1 MKLKN
6 FNLSKFN
13 DFDDIYINKKY
24 KYIIIKNFDFNKY
37 DKNLFIVNQID
48 ELKNNYKTYKNYYII
63 INE

>member
-13 DFDDIYINKKY
+13 DFDDIYINKKD

-48 ELKNNYKTYKNYYII
+48 ELKNNYKNYKNYYII

>member
-6 FNLSKFN
+6 LNLSKFN

-24 KYIIIKNFDFNKY
+24 KFIIIKNFDFNKY
-37 DKNLFIVNQID
+37 DKNWFIVDQID
-48 ELKNNYKTYKNYYII
+48 ELKNNYKNYKNYYII

>member
-13 DFDDIYINKKY
+13 DFDFIYINQKD

-48 ELKNNYKTYKNYYII
+48 ELKNNYRNYKNYYII

>member
-6 FNLSKFN
+6 LNLSKFN

-24 KYIIIKNFDFNKY
+24 KFIIIKNFDFDKY
-37 DKNLFIVNQID
+37 DKNLFIVNQIN
-48 ELKNNYKTYKNYYII
+48 ELKNNYQNYKNYYLI

>member
-13 DFDDIYINKKY
+13 DFDFVYINVKN
-24 KYIIIKNFDFNKY
+24 KYILIKNFDFNIY
-37 DKNLFIVNQID
+37 NKNDFEVKQID
-48 ELKNNYKTYKNYYII
+48 EIKNKNYKNYYII

>member
-13 DFDDIYINKKY
+13 DFDNVYVNVKN
-24 KYIIIKNFDFNKY
+24 KYILIKNFDFNIY
-37 DKNLFIVNQID
+37 NKNDFEVKQIN
-48 ELKNNYKTYKNYYII
+48 EIKNKNYKNYYII

>member
-13 DFDDIYINKKY
+13 DFEDVYINVKNKF
-24 KYIIIKNFDFNKY
+24 IIIKKFDFNKFNKNDFEVKQIGEIKN
-37 DKNLFIVNQID
+37 DKN
-48 ELKNNYKTYKNYYII
+48 YKNYYII

>member
-13 DFDDIYINKKY
+13 DFDDIYINKKF
-24 KYIIIKNFDFNKY
+24 KFIIIKNFDFNIY
-37 DKNLFIVNQID
+37 NKNDFEVNQID
-48 ELKNNYKTYKNYYII
+48 ELKNNYRIYKNYYII

>member
-13 DFDDIYINKKY
+13 DFEYIYINKKF
-24 KYIIIKNFDFNKY
+24 KFIIIKNFDFNKY
-37 DKNLFIVNQID
+37 DKNLFIVDQID
-48 ELKNNYKTYKNYYII
+48 ELKNNYRIYKNYYII

>member
-6 FNLSKFN
+6 FDLSKFN
-13 DFDDIYINKKY
+13 DFDDIYIHEKFKF
-24 KYIIIKNFDFNKY
+24 IIIKKFDFNKY

-48 ELKNNYKTYKNYYII
+48 ELKNNYKNYKNYYII

>member
-13 DFDDIYINKKY
+13 DFEDIYINKKD

-48 ELKNNYKTYKNYYII
+48 ELKNNYKNYKNYYII

>member
-13 DFDDIYINKKY
+13 DFDDIYINKKF
-24 KYIIIKNFDFNKY
+24 KFIIIKNFDFNKY

-48 ELKNNYKTYKNYYII
+48 ELKNNYKNYKNYYII

>member
-13 DFDDIYINKKY
+13 DFDDIYINKKH
-24 KYIIIKNFDFNKY
+24 KYIIIKNFDFNKFN
-37 DKNLFIVNQID
+37 KNDFEVNQIG
-48 ELKNNYKTYKNYYII
+48 ELKNNYKNYKNYYII

>member
-6 FNLSKFN
+6 FNFSKFN

-24 KYIIIKNFDFNKY
+24 KYIIIKDFDFNKFN
-37 DKNLFIVNQID
+37 KNEFIVNQIN
-48 ELKNNYKTYKNYYII
+48 ELKNNYKNYKNYNII

>member
-6 FNLSKFN
+6 LDLSKFN

-24 KYIIIKNFDFNKY
+24 KFIIIKKFDFNKY
-37 DKNLFIVNQID
+37 EKDLFIVNQFNEI
-48 ELKNNYKTYKNYYII
+48 KNNKNYKNYYII

>member
-13 DFDDIYINKKY
+13 DFDYIYINQKH
-24 KYIIIKNFDFNKY
+24 KYIIIKNFDFDKFNKN
-37 DKNLFIVNQID
+37 DFEVNQID
-48 ELKNNYKTYKNYYII
+48 ELKNNYKNYKNYHII

>member
-13 DFDDIYINKKY
+13 DFDFIYINKTH

-37 DKNLFIVNQID
+37 NKNDFEVAQID
-48 ELKNNYKTYKNYYII
+48 EIKNNKNYKNYYII

>member
-24 KYIIIKNFDFNKY
+24 KFIIIKKFDFNKFN
-37 DKNLFIVNQID
+37 KNDFELNQIY
-48 ELKNNYKTYKNYYII
+48 EIKNNKNYKNYYII
-63 INE
+63 Y